1 MGTQIMELIDREDH
15 QKLYFQLYEIL
26 RKKIESNEWTI
37 GSQIPTEE
45 DLCKTFNVSRVTV
58 RTAVLE
64 LVRQG
69 YLKRQQG
76 KGTFI
81 FRNIGPEGLTML
93 TSLQEILFEKG
104 FQVTTK
110 VLARSVMMPIG
121 DLNIKLNIPKD
132 KHIIYLKR
140 LFLIGGEPG
149 ILQESYIPYHVCPL
163 LLEEDLEHNL
173 LFDLFEKKYGIKFT
187 KVENHIEITFL
198 SADEAQ
204 MIELPEGSPAILLHQ
219 YFFSGQTAVMY
230 TRSIKRTDRFKFLIN
245 LERKVV

>member
-1 MGTQIMELIDREDH
+1 
-15 QKLYFQLYEIL
+15 
-26 RKKIESNEWTI
+26 
-37 GSQIPTEE
+37 
-45 DLCKTFNVSRVTV
+45 
-58 RTAVLE
+58 
-64 LVRQG
+64 
-69 YLKRQQG
+69 
-76 KGTFI
+76 
-81 FRNIGPEGLTML
+81 ML

-121 DLNIKLNIPKD
+121 DLDIKLNIPKD

-140 LFLIGGEPG
+140 LLLIDGEPG
-149 ILQESYIPYHVCPL
+149 ILQESYFPYHVCPL

-173 LFDLFEKKYGIKFT
+173 LFDLFEKKYGIKLT

-204 MIELPEGSPAILLHQ
+204 IIGLSEGSPAILVHQ
-219 YFFSGQTAVMY
+219 YFFSGQTTVMY

-245 LERKVV
+245 LERKFA